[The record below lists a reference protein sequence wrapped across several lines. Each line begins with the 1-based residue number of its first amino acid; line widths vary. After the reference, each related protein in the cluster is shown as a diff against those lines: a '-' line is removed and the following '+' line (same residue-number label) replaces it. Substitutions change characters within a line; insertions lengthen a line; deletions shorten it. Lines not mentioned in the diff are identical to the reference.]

1 MQTVNQD
8 LVIDAID
15 EEGGPLRSNSHDPEY
30 QKSFDST
37 CKKHYKFLMSE
48 QNNPFI
54 PLKTKINS

>member
-1 MQTVNQD
+1 VQTVNQD

-37 CKKHYKFLMSE
+37 CKKHYKFLMS
-48 QNNPFI
+48 
-54 PLKTKINS
+54 